1 MTRTTMDTFTPTIAK
16 KRRNAKGLQLSS
28 RSLAPPIGRDPT
40 GVEPPVI
47 QDALS
52 EYMGMNQATPTVAS
66 GSRPDERHEDDEG
79 EKVLTPT
86 QARRPVEAKTGI
98 RPAPAAPNATA
109 TADLE
114 SSLASTSLTSAPK
127 KPRPTKPKKQ
137 SSSKGEREIRVVGEY
152 GELRA
157 EDFRVVGDLGAGA
170 GGQVDKV
177 VHLPT
182 GKIMAKK
189 VRFQSIFSRP
199 CGRLP

>member
-1 MTRTTMDTFTPTIAK
+1 MDTFTPTTSK
-16 KRRNAKGLQLSS
+16 KRRNAKGLQLSH
-28 RSLAPPIGRDPT
+28 RSLAPPLAGSSST
-40 GVEPPVI
+40 GGGDHQPVI

-66 GSRPDERHEDDEG
+66 GRREG
-79 EKVLTPT
+79 EGERVVTPT
-86 QARRPVEAKTGI
+86 QARRPLDLNTGM
-98 RPAPAAPNATA
+98 RRAPAVPKDALPSQPST
-109 TADLE
+109 TQQIE
-114 SSLASTSLTSAPK
+114 SSLAATSLTTHPR

-137 SSSKGEREIRVVGEY
+137 ASTMSERDIRVVGEF

-189 VRFQSIFSRP
+189 VRW
-199 CGRLP
+199 RLPLTYRDLR